1 MIIIIDMIIKT
12 KISKGIRF
20 MKKGKVTL
28 SIILSTSLLFG
39 CSQNSEEVKESKE
52 ASQEAKTTNT
62 FDEVT
67 ADYREYAINEIDDF
81 VIATEGFTNAV
92 LDGDV
97 EKAKELYAPAR
108 MHYERAE
115 PIAEVFGDLDPKI
128 DAREGDVP
136 EKEWTGYHRIEY
148 GLWEENTTTGYEE
161 YAKQLMKD
169 VQLLRAKVETVEVT
183 PDLLITGAVDLLNEV
198 STSKVTGEEDRYSH
212 TDLYDFV
219 ANVQGAEKIF
229 NLLKPDLVKKDAE
242 LAENIETQFAAVYRL
257 LDAQKEGDGYKL
269 YTDLSQK
276 QIKEFS
282 QAVDALAE
290 PLSQIGIVTEA
301 S

>member
-1 MIIIIDMIIKT
+1 
-12 KISKGIRF
+12 
-20 MKKGKVTL
+20 MKKGKATL
-28 SIILSTSLLFG
+28 AILLSTSLLFG
-39 CSQNSEEVKESKE
+39 CSNEKEEKASSEEVK
-52 ASQEAKTTNT
+52 T
-62 FDEVT
+62 EVT
-67 ADYREYAINEIDDF
+67 NSTLDGVTAAYREYAINELESF
-81 VIATEGFTNAV
+81 VTATEGFTNAV
-92 LDGDV
+92 IAGDV

-108 MHYERAE
+108 MYYERAE

-136 EKEWTGYHRIEY
+136 KEEWGGYHRIEY
-148 GLWEENTTTGYEE
+148 GLWEENTTKGYEE

-169 VQLLRAKVETVEVT
+169 VQLLRAKVETVDVT

-219 ANVQGAEKIF
+219 ANVQGAEEIF
-229 NLLKPDLVKKDAE
+229 KLLQSTVAEKDAA
-242 LAENIETQFAAVYRL
+242 LATTIETQFANVYGL
-257 LDAQKEGDGYKL
+257 LDEQKEGNGYTL
-269 YTDLSQK
+269 YTELSE
-276 QIKEFS
+276 KEVKAFS